1 MNSCLFMTMQASTGE
16 TVKFGD
22 ARVAQ
27 IRGILVRIGIHPPC
41 RRGRSLGFRRK
52 VDVCGSPA
60 DAGGAS
66 GLTSGLPTPE
76 ENRSMIRLFRKM
88 RTDVNDAGINGV
100 ARASFPSGSAQATTS
115 PAPD

>member
-1 MNSCLFMTMQASTGE
+1 MPGLLKSAVSWSGLRF
-16 TVKFGD
+16 
-22 ARVAQ
+22 
-27 IRGILVRIGIHPPC
+27 IRRAGA
-41 RRGRSLGFRRK
+41 
-52 VDVCGSPA
+52 VDHSDSAGKLMFVVHPA

-76 ENRSMIRLFRKM
+76 ENRSTIRLFRKM